1 VGIGSLTSCPGRVN
15 QSNLMLRRDSPVPGN
30 DTDART
36 PDSLALSVTWNGP
49 SLIDL
54 VNDLIP
60 CSVILNPAIVRSK
73 LIGDLEFATNFFPHL
88 LDKFTFILSKLR
100 IDVLN

>member
-1 VGIGSLTSCPGRVN
+1 LDN
-15 QSNLMLRRDSPVPGN
+15 PVPGN

-54 VNDLIP
+54 VNDLMP
-60 CSVILNPAIVRSK
+60 RSVTLKPAIVLSK
-73 LIGDLEFATNFFPHL
+73 LIGDLGL
-88 LDKFTFILSKLR
+88 VIG
-100 IDVLN
+100 

>member
-1 VGIGSLTSCPGRVN
+1 
-15 QSNLMLRRDSPVPGN
+15 MLRFDKPVPGN
-30 DTDART
+30 AIDPRT

-60 CSVILNPAIVRSK
+60 RSVMLTPQIV
-73 LIGDLEFATNFFPHL
+73 
-88 LDKFTFILSKLR
+88 LSKLNNDLSLVITSSPLEAMHWYQYHPYWSLQTFLR
-100 IDVLN
+100 LV

>member
-1 VGIGSLTSCPGRVN
+1 MGSLTSCPGRVN
-15 QSNLMLRRDSPVPGN
+15 QSNLMLRRDSPVPGS

-60 CSVILNPAIVRSK
+60 CSVILNPAIV
-73 LIGDLEFATNFFPHL
+73 
-88 LDKFTFILSKLR
+88 LSKLMGDLGLVIKQPPAR
-100 IDVLN
+100 RQWRGSRSG

>member
-1 VGIGSLTSCPGRVN
+1 
-15 QSNLMLRRDSPVPGN
+15 MLRFDKPVPGK

-36 PDSLALSVTWNGP
+36 PESRALSVTWNGP

-60 CSVILNPAIVRSK
+60 RSVMLNPATVLSK
-73 LIGDLEFATNFFPHL
+73 LIGDLSV
-88 LDKFTFILSKLR
+88 ILFVQRTSR
-100 IDVLN
+100 C